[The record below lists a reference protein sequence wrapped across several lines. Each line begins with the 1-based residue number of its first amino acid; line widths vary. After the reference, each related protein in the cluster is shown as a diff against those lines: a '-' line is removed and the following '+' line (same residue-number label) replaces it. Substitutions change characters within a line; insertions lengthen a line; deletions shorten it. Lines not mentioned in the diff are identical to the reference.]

1 MGTDN
6 LPTRAMAYIKEHP
19 VLSAVGVGVS
29 THVVV
34 RVIVRAVATWCAS
47 EGIALA
53 QDIEHLATATPT
65 HAVPVGD
72 FSWPAVILALGY
84 MLKGWSPAITV
95 RVVSAKDS
103 NDG

>member
-1 MGTDN
+1 MGTDS
-6 LPTRAMAYIKEHP
+6 LHVRAMAYIKAHP
-19 VLSAVGVGVS
+19 VLSAIGVGVS
-29 THVVV
+29 THLLVRVVV
-34 RVIVRAVATWCAS
+34 RVVAAWFAG

-53 QDIEHLATATPT
+53 QDIEHLAAATPT

-95 RVVSAKDS
+95 RVVSAKDHH
-103 NDG
+103 DG